1 LGKIFK
7 IRGGEMLLIKDVESL
22 KITKVKQFAV
32 NFEIDGVCYL
42 LHDSSESYEKCCEL
56 FMKETDEKG
65 RYKLTFI
72 SRSHYGVYD
81 IMPYMKHGKTNK
93 SINKYEFIFNMQKAK
108 LLKSTSDAI
117 RLLQFQDEKRMKLLR
132 KVSDIERM
140 LR

>member
-1 LGKIFK
+1 
-7 IRGGEMLLIKDVESL
+7 MLLIKDIETL

-32 NFEIDGVCYL
+32 NFEIDGVYYL
-42 LHDSSESYEKCCEL
+42 VHDNSESYEKCCDL

-65 RYKLTFI
+65 KYKLTFI
-72 SRSHYGVYD
+72 SGSHYGVSD

-108 LLKSTSDAI
+108 LLKSTNDAI
-117 RLLQFQDEKRMKLLR
+117 RLLQLQDEKRMKLLR
-132 KVSDIERM
+132 KISDIERM

>member
-1 LGKIFK
+1 
-7 IRGGEMLLIKDVESL
+7 MLLIKDIETL

-32 NFEIDGVCYL
+32 NFEIDGKRYL
-42 LHDSSESYEKCCEL
+42 LHDSSESYEKCCDL
-56 FMKETDEKG
+56 FMKETDDKG
-65 RYKLTFI
+65 IYKLTFI
-72 SRSHYGVYD
+72 SGSHYAVDD

-117 RLLQFQDEKRMKLLR
+117 RLLQLQDEKRMKLLR
-132 KVSDIERM
+132 KVSEIERM